1 VLHSL
6 SQLRP
11 GLVVAQAV
19 RDSRGQILLPEGATL
34 TAASISQLIQRGIQ
48 SIDVATT
55 ESPEAREERI
65 ASERKRI
72 DDVLPTGSGSD
83 ELEQLRS
90 ILLEVLDA

>member
-1 VLHSL
+1 M
-6 SQLRP
+6 
-11 GLVVAQAV
+11 